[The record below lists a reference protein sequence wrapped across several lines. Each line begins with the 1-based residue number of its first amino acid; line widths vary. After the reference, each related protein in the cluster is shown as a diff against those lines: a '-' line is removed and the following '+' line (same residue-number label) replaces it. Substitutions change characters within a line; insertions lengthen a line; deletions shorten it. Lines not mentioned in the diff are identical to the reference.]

1 MNVELKQC
9 SDVALAVEAALIC
22 TGNDDKVAQY
32 LDHSQRRGE
41 QLLMSLIRRGHH
53 SVFEHLVY
61 TFKIDGVSRA
71 LLQELAR
78 HRHISLSVLST
89 RWALKK
95 MESLRTVLPH
105 DVASYANG
113 QHFIPAEAQGLLKE
127 GQYIRLIGQV
137 LQACLQLLKEVEDAK
152 ALLPNDVLKYFLP
165 ECVPTRLLLT
175 TNLRELRHIYA
186 LRHAPEALAE
196 FRNLMAAIRDS
207 LPESHRQL
215 LIYGIEAQ
223 KAEEVGGSADAAY

>member
-32 LDHSQRRGE
+32 LDPSQRRGE

-53 SVFEHLVY
+53 SVLEHLVY

-95 MESLRTVLPH
+95 MESLRMVFPH
-105 DVASYANG
+105 DLISYEKG
-113 QHFIPAEAQGLLKE
+113 QPFIPTGVQSFLKE
-127 GQYIRLIGQV
+127 DRFGRV
-137 LQACLQLLKEVEDAK
+137 LQACILLLEAVEDAK
-152 ALLPNDVLKYFLP
+152 LLCPNDVLKYFLP

-186 LRHAPEALAE
+186 LRSAPEALAE

-207 LPESHRQL
+207 LPEPHRQL
-215 LIYGIEAQ
+215 LVYGIEA
-223 KAEEVGGSADAAY
+223 EEAGGSADAAY

>member
-9 SDVALAVEAALIC
+9 SDVALAVEAALVC
-22 TGNDDKVAQY
+22 TGNDGKVAQY
-32 LDHSQRRGE
+32 LDPSQRRGE

-53 SVFEHLVY
+53 SVLEHLVY

-95 MESLRTVLPH
+95 MEPLGMALPH
-105 DVASYANG
+105 DVVSYVNG
-113 QHFIPAEAQGLLKE
+113 LPFIPAEAQGLLNDV
-127 GQYIRLIGQV
+127 QFRQV
-137 LQACLQLLKEVEDAK
+137 LWACLQLLKDVEDAK
-152 ALLPNDVLKYFLP
+152 ALPNDVLKYFLP
-165 ECVPTRLLLT
+165 EGVPTRLLLT

-207 LPESHRQL
+207 LPEPHRQL
-215 LIYGIEAQ
+215 LVYGIEAQ
-223 KAEEVGGSADAAY
+223 KAEEAGGSADAAY

>member
-1 MNVELKQC
+1 VNVELKQC

-22 TGNDDKVAQY
+22 TGNDNKVAQY
-32 LDHSQRRGE
+32 LDPSQRRGE

-53 SVFEHLVY
+53 SVLEHLVY

-71 LLQELAR
+71 LLQEIAR

-95 MESLRTVLPH
+95 MEPLRMVLPH
-105 DVASYANG
+105 DVVSYANG
-113 QHFIPAEAQGLLKE
+113 RHFIPAEAQGLLKE
-127 GQYIRLIGQV
+127 DQFGQILR
-137 LQACLQLLKEVEDAK
+137 ACLLLLEEVEDAK

-165 ECVPTRLLLT
+165 EGVPTRLLLT

-186 LRHAPEALAE
+186 LRHVSEALAE

-207 LPESHRQL
+207 LPEPHRQL
-215 LIYGIEAQ
+215 LVYGIETQ
-223 KAEEVGGSADAAY
+223 KAEEAGGSADAAY

>member
-9 SDVALAVEAALIC
+9 SDAALAVEAALIC

-32 LDHSQRRGE
+32 LDPSQRRGE

-53 SVFEHLVY
+53 SVLEHLVY

-95 MESLRTVLPH
+95 MEPLRTVLPH
-105 DVASYANG
+105 DVVSYANG
-113 QHFIPAEAQGLLKE
+113 RPFIPAEAQSLLKE
-127 GQYIRLIGQV
+127 AQFGQV
-137 LQACLQLLKEVEDAK
+137 LRACLQLLKEVEDAK

-207 LPESHRQL
+207 LPEPHRQL
-215 LIYGIEAQ
+215 LVSGIETQ
-223 KAEEVGGSADAAY
+223 KAEEAGGSADAAH

>member
-1 MNVELKQC
+1 VNVELKQC

-32 LDHSQRRGE
+32 LDPSQRRGE

-53 SVFEHLVY
+53 SVLEHLVY
-61 TFKIDGVSRA
+61 TFRIDGVSRA

-95 MESLRTVLPH
+95 MEPLRTVLPH
-105 DVASYANG
+105 DVVSYANG
-113 QHFIPAEAQGLLKE
+113 QHFILAEAQGLLKD
-127 GQYIRLIGQV
+127 GRFGQV
-137 LQACLQLLKEVEDAK
+137 LRACLQLLEEVEDAK

-196 FRNLMAAIRDS
+196 FRNLMAVIRDS
-207 LPESHRQL
+207 LPEPHRQL
-215 LIYGIEAQ
+215 LVSGIEAQ

>member
-1 MNVELKQC
+1 VNVELKQC

-32 LDHSQRRGE
+32 LDPSQRRGE
-41 QLLMSLIRRGHH
+41 QLLMSLIKRGHH
-53 SVFEHLVY
+53 SVLEHLVY

-95 MESLRTVLPH
+95 MEPLGMVLPH
-105 DVASYANG
+105 DVVSYVNG
-113 QHFIPAEAQGLLKE
+113 RQFIPAEAQGLLNE
-127 GQYIRLIGQV
+127 VQFGQV
-137 LQACLQLLKEVEDAK
+137 LRACLQLLKEVEDAK
-152 ALLPNDVLKYFLP
+152 ALLPNDILKYFLP

-175 TNLRELRHIYA
+175 TNLRELRHIYT
-186 LRHAPEALAE
+186 LRRAPEALAE

-207 LPESHRQL
+207 LPEPHRQL
-215 LIYGIEAQ
+215 LVYGIEAQ
-223 KAEEVGGSADAAY
+223 KAEEAGGSADAAY

>member
-9 SDVALAVEAALIC
+9 SDAALAVEAALIC

-32 LDHSQRRGE
+32 LDPSQRRGE

-53 SVFEHLVY
+53 SVLEHLVY

-95 MESLRTVLPH
+95 MGPLRMVLPH
-105 DVASYANG
+105 DVVSYANG
-113 QHFIPAEAQGLLKE
+113 QPFIPAEVQGILKE
-127 GQYIRLIGQV
+127 DQFGQV
-137 LQACLQLLKEVEDAK
+137 LRACLQLLEEVEDAK
-152 ALLPNDVLKYFLP
+152 ALLQNDVLKYFLP

-207 LPESHRQL
+207 LPEPHRQL
-215 LIYGIEAQ
+215 LVYGIEAQ
-223 KAEEVGGSADAAY
+223 KAEEAGGSADAAY